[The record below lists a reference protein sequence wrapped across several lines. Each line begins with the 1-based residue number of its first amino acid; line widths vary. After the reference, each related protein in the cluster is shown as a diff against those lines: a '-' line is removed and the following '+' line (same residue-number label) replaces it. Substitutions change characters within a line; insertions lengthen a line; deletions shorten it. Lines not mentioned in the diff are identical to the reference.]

1 MQEMVPK
8 YYTVEQKIVEA
19 IDGEI
24 FQANQMIPSEREL
37 MERFGVSRITV
48 RKALDDLVN
57 EGYLFR
63 IQGKG
68 TFVKGDEFNQD
79 LFQLTS
85 CTEEIRKMGMIPT
98 KRVLASGIITA
109 DKIRQRS
116 LRLQDGEKLFYLRRV
131 YYADGQPLN
140 LTTTY
145 LPICLFPNIEKY
157 DFSVESIYDVLE
169 KQYGAKIT
177 TATRTLEA
185 VLVKSEVAD
194 ELDMEENAPVLLFRG
209 VTQGKI
215 SGAERP
221 IEVFKSYYR
230 SDKFKFFINQAR

>member
-1 MQEMVPK
+1 MMEMVPK
-8 YYTVEQKIVEA
+8 YYTVERKLVEA
-19 IDGEI
+19 IDEEV

-57 EGYLFR
+57 EGYLYR

-85 CTEEIRKMGMIPT
+85 CTEEIKKMGMVPT
-98 KRVLASGIITA
+98 KRVLASGLIEA
-109 DKIRQRS
+109 DKMRQR
-116 LRLQDGEKLFYLRRV
+116 RLCIQNGEKVFFLRRV

-145 LPICLFPNIEKY
+145 LPVSLFPGIEKY
-157 DFSVESIYDVLE
+157 DFSVNSIYEVLE
-169 KQYGAKIT
+169 KKYDVKIT

-194 ELDMEENAPVLLFRG
+194 ELEMQENDPVLLFRG
-209 VTQGKI
+209 TTQGKI
-215 SGAERP
+215 NGTEHP
-221 IEVFKSYYR
+221 IETFKSYYR

>member
-1 MQEMVPK
+1 MLEMVPK
-8 YYTVEQKIVEA
+8 YYTVEQKLVEE
-19 IDGEI
+19 IDGEV
-24 FQANQMIPSEREL
+24 FQENQMIPSEREL

-57 EGYLFR
+57 EGYLYR

-85 CTEEIRKMGMIPT
+85 CTEEIKKMGMIPT
-98 KRVLASGIITA
+98 KRVLDARIIEA
-109 DKIRQRS
+109 DKVRQRS
-116 LRLQDGEKLFYLRRV
+116 LRIQEGEKVFFLRRV

-145 LPICLFPNIEKY
+145 LPICLFPGIEKY

-169 KQYGAKIT
+169 RRYDAKIT

-185 VLVKSEVAD
+185 VLVKSEVAE

-209 VTQGKI
+209 ITQGKI

-221 IEVFKSYYR
+221 IEAFKSYYR
-230 SDKFKFFINQAR
+230 SDKFKFFINQAK